1 MLITYKWGKT
11 MSKHQTKR
19 LVVGLSLISLV
30 VFLAACSNTPV
41 TQSSS
46 GFWDRY
52 IIYNASQFIL
62 WLAKLFGGNAGVG
75 IIAFT
80 LLVRILIF
88 PLSYIST
95 KSMGKQQAI
104 APQLKELQQKYSS
117 KDTAT
122 QQKLREETQKL
133 YAEAG
138 VNPVMGCLPVVVQM
152 PFMIALY
159 QAIARTDA
167 LKSGTFLWMNLAH
180 ADPYFVM
187 PILAALFTA
196 ATSYVSMLA
205 QPTRNASSW
214 VMVAVSPLLILF
226 MAFSFPSA
234 ISIYWVVTN
243 AFSLVQTFLIQ
254 NPFKIRREREAAAQ
268 AERDRQKALAKA
280 RKRAYKR

>member
-1 MLITYKWGKT
+1 

-19 LVVGLSLISLV
+19 LLVGLSLLSLV
-30 VFLAACSNTPV
+30 VFLAACGTSAVNQNST
-41 TQSSS
+41 

-52 IIYNASQFIL
+52 IVYNASQFIL

-75 IIAFT
+75 IIVFT
-80 LLVRILIF
+80 LIIRILIF

-95 KSMGKQQAI
+95 KNMGKQQEV

-122 QQKLREETQKL
+122 QQKLRDETQKL

-138 VNPVMGCLPVVVQM
+138 INPVMGCLPMLVQM
-152 PFMIALY
+152 PFLFALY

-180 ADPYFVM
+180 ADPYWIM
-187 PILAALFTA
+187 PILAAALTA

-205 QPTRNASSW
+205 QPTQNATSW

-226 MAFSFPSA
+226 MAFSLPSA

-243 AFSLVQTFLIQ
+243 AFSLGQTFLIQ
-254 NPFKIRREREAAAQ
+254 NPFKIRRERAAKAQ
-268 AERDRQKALAKA
+268 AERDRQRAIAKA
-280 RKRAYKR
+280 RKKALKR